1 MLCFIGACTHVYV
14 LCRLHSHTHL
24 HVLHTYMHKLQHKLN
39 THSYLTST
47 PSTVTL
53 CPCTHPFFFPFSFT
67 PPPLPPLTSSPSLL
81 HSPSRTPSLSL
92 SPSSFISSLSYT
104 LSFPLFLCPSAPPSL
119 PPSQVMAITAHENM
133 NMIAVGYKDGT
144 VILIRGNITRDRMS
158 RHRIVHQEETPRVY
172 ITGKGVGWRCERDV
186 VCVYIQ
192 LHLEGI
198 VENICGS

>member
-24 HVLHTYMHKLQHKLN
+24 HVLHAQTPTQTQHTLLPHIHSLHSHPSPLHSTFLFPFFLQSPSPPPPQFL
-39 THSYLTST
+39 SLT
-47 PSTVTL
+47 PS
-53 CPCTHPFFFPFSFT
+53 F
-67 PPPLPPLTSSPSLL
+67 PLP
-81 HSPSRTPSLSL
+81 HSL

-104 LSFPLFLCPSAPPSL
+104 LSFPLFLCPSL

-172 ITGKGVGWRCERDV
+172 ITGEGVGWRGERDV

-192 LHLEGI
+192 LHLEGV
-198 VENICGS
+198 VENIGGS